1 MCVCARPIII
11 GERARNTP
19 APAGPAA
26 PRPAAAAPSSLSSQ
40 FYHWHLPVSYAMYT
54 QNLSCGP
61 GWVRDRV
68 GLSARHIHCTGKR
81 SLARRPEVARL
92 GRRLRVPTLRLP
104 EVLLQ
109 RRHPRPP
116 AFLISVTNIYRTVGT
131 PNRSRLVVHHW
142 RSPVRH
148 ANIYIYTVRLST
160 GKNARSFARSLA
172 HRPAASA
179 TAASASPCA
188 LDTAATTESSRRWT
202 SVCAAPCSARFVHF
216 LYVKYWGVTEATE
229 HRV

>member
-1 MCVCARPIII
+1 MCVCARPLII

-19 APAGPAA
+19 APAGPSA

-81 SLARRPEVARL
+81 SLARPPEVARL

-116 AFLISVTNIYRTVGT
+116 PFLISVTNIYRTVGT
-131 PNRSRLVVHHW
+131 PNRSRLVVHHR

-148 ANIYIYTVRLST
+148 ANIYRTVEYRKKRSLVCSL
-160 GKNARSFARSLA
+160 ARSPPCRQRHRRLRIALCLGHRRHHRKLQAVDVGLRSTVLG
-172 HRPAASA
+172 
-179 TAASASPCA
+179 
-188 LDTAATTESSRRWT
+188 
-202 SVCAAPCSARFVHF
+202 SVCPLFVCEI
-216 LYVKYWGVTEATE
+216 LGCN
-229 HRV
+229 RGN